1 MRPYLVLCC
10 LLIANLAVADTYYV
24 NNQTGSDFNTGT
36 VETGQGDDVGP
47 LKSIA
52 ASLKRANRGDV
63 IVLANTGQ
71 AYKECIT
78 LQGARHSGTSFDAFT
93 IEGNGA
99 TLDGTEVVPP
109 TDWEYVGEEV
119 FRFRPERGGTQRL
132 FLDGDLATQMF
143 RYNGRYNGRYISSMM
158 KPKQWCACNGNIQFA
173 VEKDKHPTSYEL
185 RYAKHPVGITLYDVE
200 RVVIRDLTVKGF
212 KLDGI
217 NAHDNA
223 MDCVLAEINAVANG
237 RSGISIGGASR
248 VHVVDCLAR
257 DNGVAQLR
265 TEGWSTTKL
274 VRTKLVSTNGPLWSR
289 DATQH
294 GQGARLFVDDQRQ
307 TELHGWPTKEML
319 EAEQKAA
326 EAKAKAD
333 EDDDAAAEKADDS
346 DPDDES
352 ANDDDALKLGVPGDS
367 NTLPDVDDPPTDD
380 AADKADGNL
389 DPFGDEPMEDVDP
402 INDDGDDLGDAFGD
416 DAFEDDAFGD
426 DMDAEA
432 DEEDPFDGF

>member
-24 NNQTGSDFNTGT
+24 NNRTGSDFNTGT
-36 VETGQGDDVGP
+36 VATGQGDDVGP

-63 IVLANTGQ
+63 IVLANTGL
-71 AYKECIT
+71 AYEECIT
-78 LQGARHSGTSFDAFT
+78 LQGARHSGTSFDAFR

-99 TLDGTEVVPP
+99 TLDGSKVVPP

-132 FLDGDLATQMF
+132 FLDGELATQLF
-143 RYNGRYNGRYISSMM
+143 RYNGRYINTIM

-173 VEKDKHPTSYEL
+173 VEKNKHPTSYEL

-212 KLDGI
+212 KLDGV

-257 DNGVAQLR
+257 DNGVTQLR

-274 VRTKLVSTNGPLWSR
+274 VDTKLVSTDGPLWSR
-289 DATQH
+289 YATQQ
-294 GQGARLFVDDQRQ
+294 GQGARLFVDDERQ

-333 EDDDAAAEKADDS
+333 EDKDEDAAADKADDN
-346 DPDDES
+346 DADDQS
-352 ANDDDALKLGVPGDS
+352 ANDDDALKLGVPDERNS
-367 NTLPDVDDPPTDD
+367 LPDLDDLPADD
-380 AADKADGNL
+380 AADNADDNL
-389 DPFGDEPMEDVDP
+389 DPFGDEPMEDVP
-402 INDDGDDLGDAFGD
+402 ANDDGEDLDDVFGD
-416 DAFEDDAFGD
+416 DAFEDD
-426 DMDAEA
+426 MDAAA
-432 DEEDPFDGF
+432 DDEDPFDGF